1 MEDMNVNEI
10 MTSEATEEA
19 MDAAVSGGRNVKTGL
34 ALGGAMVLGAVLWE
48 RVVKPTARKI
58 ASGIAAKKA
67 AKAKKAE
74 PDDLDDVNLDDIP
87 EIK

>member
-10 MTSEATEEA
+10 MTGEATEEA

-58 ASGIAAKKA
+58 ANGIAAKKA

-74 PDDLDDVNLDDIP
+74 PGDLDDVDLDDIP